1 MGNRTRLLLSFLKKA
16 SRLELC
22 LKVIAIVVII
32 MERTVKNDTCKSMG
46 VTSCELLV
54 MNVLYEGVGEFNDC
68 I

>member
-1 MGNRTRLLLSFLKKA
+1 
-16 SRLELC
+16 
-22 LKVIAIVVII
+22 